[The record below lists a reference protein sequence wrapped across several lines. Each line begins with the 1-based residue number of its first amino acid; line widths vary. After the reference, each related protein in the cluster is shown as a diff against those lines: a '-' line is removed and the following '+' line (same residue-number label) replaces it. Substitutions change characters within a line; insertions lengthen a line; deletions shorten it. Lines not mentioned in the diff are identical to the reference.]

1 MKRKTA
7 KEILAE
13 TFLEMI
19 SMNYLFKTKYIF
31 YSLILLPI
39 FAIPTSCNNDKSK
52 KSSIKSEPT
61 TFISSQNNSQ
71 KLDDITITIA
81 LSQVDKQLMKQIE
94 EFNSSKSGYHVDVK
108 NYYVD
113 TETDNANGMSMADFD
128 LIQDVV
134 NTDKIDIVY
143 NGSIHSSGTYEMLKN
158 KGAFV
163 DLYKFMGNDTEV
175 NSSTIDEHILKL
187 NETEGALYTFPT
199 YYVVHT
205 LIGEE
210 KYVGSKEN
218 WNVDEFI
225 SHWEQMPDNSTING
239 SPYAE
244 NVYRAIL
251 SRNIETFLDY
261 YNSKVNF
268 TSPDFRRILEFCN
281 RFPSNN
287 NEKYA
292 TDYSAP
298 RFVSPHE
305 LNGIMSAAIFDENY
319 ENVYHEKSKFT
330 LVGYPSSNGC
340 GSRCADS
347 GMRFS
352 ICSNSSEEKRNA
364 AWQFIR
370 QFYTYD
376 YQKEHAVKFLN
387 ESVGA
392 SSGFESESGFC
403 VNKKAFEETAQD
415 IISGKYTKNMVSD
428 DESDKL
434 IVPTQNDYD
443 QLCIYLQSINK
454 YETIA
459 DQQLRDI
466 VDEEVMTFLAGDQDL
481 NTTIDIIQN
490 RATIWISEK
499 K

>member
-1 MKRKTA
+1 MSSMK
-7 KEILAE
+7 
-13 TFLEMI
+13 
-19 SMNYLFKTKYIF
+19 YLFKNNHIF
-31 YSLILLPI
+31 PLLIILTI
-39 FAIPTSCNNDKSK
+39 CAISTSCNNDKSEK
-52 KSSIKSEPT
+52 KSIKLEPT
-61 TFISSQNNSQ
+61 TFNSSQSNSQ

-94 EFNSSKSGYHVDVK
+94 EFNASKSGCHVDVK
-108 NYYVD
+108 NYYAD
-113 TETDNANGMSMADFD
+113 TEINNTNGMSMNDFD

-143 NGSIHSSGTYEMLKN
+143 NGSVHSSSTYEMLKN
-158 KGAFV
+158 KGAFI
-163 DLYKFMGNDTEV
+163 DLYKYMENDTEV
-175 NSSTIDEHILKL
+175 NSSTIDKHILKL
-187 NETEGALYTFPT
+187 NETEKSLYSFPT

-210 KYVGSKEN
+210 KYVGNKAD
-218 WNVDEFI
+218 WTVDDFI
-225 SHWEQMPDNSTING
+225 SHWEQMPDNSTVNG

-261 YNSKVNF
+261 YNSEVNF
-268 TSPDFRRILEFCN
+268 NSLDFRRILEFCS

-298 RFVSPHE
+298 RFVSPYE

-319 ENVYHEKSKFT
+319 ENVYHEKTVFT

-340 GSRCADS
+340 GASCADS

-352 ICSNSSEEKRNA
+352 ICSNSSEEKKNA

-376 YQKEHAVKFLN
+376 YQKEHAVRFLN

-403 VNKKAFEETAQD
+403 VNIKAFDETAQD
-415 IISGKYTKNMVSD
+415 IISGKYTKNMISD

-434 IVPTQNDYD
+434 IIPTQNDYD
-443 QLCIYLQSINK
+443 QLYTYLQSINK

-466 VDEEVMTFLAGDQDL
+466 VDEEVMAFLTGEQDL
-481 NTTIDIIQN
+481 NTTIDIIQD